1 MNLIGITGLKTSG
14 KDTTFEAIRTLT
26 GGLAV
31 RRAFADNLKRLGALA
46 LGYDYAKMDAFKEK
60 GAIDVFDDASAS
72 NSGDAISVV
81 TGRQYLQNLGVGA
94 REVFGSNFWVDQVLP
109 LDRARRELIWCY
121 HPELLELPKWAVV
134 TDVRFPNE
142 AQRVLDLGG
151 EVWEVVRPGLESDGH
166 ASEVPLPRDLVTR
179 TIHNDGTIR
188 DLLENVEY
196 ALRNYKGGG
205 S

>member
-14 KDTTFEAIRTLT
+14 KDTTYEAIRTLT
-26 GGLAV
+26 EGQAV
-31 RRAFADNLKRLGALA
+31 RRAFADNLKRVAALA
-46 LGYDYAKMDAFKEK
+46 LGLEFDQMERFKEI
-60 GAIDVFDDASAS
+60 GQLDIGGLPPQWP
-72 NSGDAISVV
+72 SGSTT

-109 LDRARRELIWCY
+109 IDRSRRDVIWSD
-121 HPELLELPKWAVV
+121 HPEIVGPPTWGVV

-151 EVWEVVRPGLESDGH
+151 EVWEVIRPGLESDGH
-166 ASEVPLPRDLVTR
+166 ASEIPLPRELVTR
-179 TIHNDGTIR
+179 AIHNDGTIR

-196 ALRNYKGGG
+196 ALRNYTGGG

>member
-1 MNLIGITGLKTSG
+1 MNLIGITGFKTSG

-31 RRAFADNLKRLGALA
+31 RRAFADNLKRIGALA
-46 LGYDYAKMDAFKEK
+46 LGLEFDQMERFKEI
-60 GAIDVFDDASAS
+60 GQLDIGGLPPQWP
-72 NSGDAISVV
+72 SGSTT

-94 REVFGSNFWVDQVLP
+94 REVFGTNFWVDQVLP
-109 LDRARRELIWCY
+109 VDPRKRELIWSTG
-121 HPELLELPKWAVV
+121 PLAPPKWGVV

-142 AQRVLDLGG
+142 AERVLDLGG
-151 EVWEVVRPGLESDGH
+151 EVWEVIRPGLESDGH
-166 ASEVPLPRDLVTR
+166 ASEIPLPRELVTR
-179 TIHNDGTIR
+179 EILNNSTIH
-188 DLLENVEY
+188 DLDLEVEH